1 MAEKKSP
8 IVIRGARLIDG
19 NGGRPIDDATI
30 VIEGNRFSRV
40 AAGKADFSR
49 EAHVIEASG
58 RTVLPGLIDNH
69 VHYRNLLG
77 ELFLAH
83 GVTSVRDLGNPLD
96 WILAQRDAAAQGK
109 VAGPRIFCTG
119 GGFYSRATAA
129 HHQVPGDP
137 AEAKRMMKDLINQGV
152 DYAKVHL
159 GVPLDIARAVAEEAH
174 AVGFKLT
181 AHLDTSIV
189 PYADVGVNGVEHASG
204 CAEATIR
211 SAEGLKNLASI
222 KLWLAKFL
230 ACWTF
235 AEREHYA
242 EVTEFLAKKGTYIEP
257 TMVLWGAALGKRE
270 KWEREDYEL
279 LKRPGLSYVPED
291 LRLLWLDHYYVAF
304 GARSGAAPEHDVVIG
319 NRYSIYGIFP
329 QAQLREGYKRLQ
341 EFLRRLV
348 QAGGNVVAGTDAP
361 AVVPGVSLH
370 REMEFLVEAG
380 LSPMQ
385 AIQAATKVGAQYLG
399 QEKSLGTIEE
409 GKLADLIIV
418 RGDPL
423 KEIVQTR
430 TIDLV
435 IKDGEILDTSFHASF
450 TNPISRPYSQEFY
463 GYPIPRLDQISRHVA
478 FESDGAMELA
488 LSGEDFFPESVVR
501 FGDSPVPT
509 RFLSQNAVTATI
521 PTHLLKVG
529 TIPISVVNPKPHE
542 FADKG
547 ATSNAVNFIVRFAPA
562 GRAKIA

>member
-1 MAEKKSP
+1 MAGKNSP
-8 IVIRGARLIDG
+8 IVFRGARLIDG
-19 NGGRPIDDATI
+19 NGGQPIDDATI

-40 AAGKADFSR
+40 AAGKADFPK
-49 EAHVIEASG
+49 EARVIEASG
-58 RTVLPGLIDNH
+58 KTVLPGLIDNH
-69 VHYRNLLG
+69 VHYRDLLG

-96 WILAQRDAAAQGK
+96 WILAQRDAVSQGK
-109 VAGPRIFCTG
+109 IAGPRIFCTG
-119 GGFYSRATAA
+119 GGFYSKATAA
-129 HHQVPGDP
+129 HHQVPANP
-137 AEAKRMMKDLINQGV
+137 ADAKTMMQELVRQGV
-152 DYAKVHL
+152 DYAKIHL
-159 GVPLDIARAVAEEAH
+159 GVPLEIARAVADEAR

-181 AHLDTSIV
+181 AHLDTSIL
-189 PYADVGVNGVEHASG
+189 PYVDAGVDGVEHASG

-222 KLWLAKFL
+222 TLWLAKFL

-242 EVTEFLAKKGTYIEP
+242 EVTEFLAKKRTYIEP
-257 TMVLWGAALGKRE
+257 TMVLWGAPVGRRE

-279 LKRPGLSYVPED
+279 LKTPGLSYIPED
-291 LRLLWLDHYYVAF
+291 LRLLWLDHYYLAF
-304 GARSGAAPEHDVVIG
+304 GIRSLAAPEQDVVVG
-319 NRYSIYGIFP
+319 NRYSIYGILP
-329 QAQLREGYKRLQ
+329 EAQLREGYKRLQ
-341 EFLRRLV
+341 EFLWCLV
-348 QAGGNVVAGTDAP
+348 KAGGNVVTGTDAP

-399 QEKSLGTIEE
+399 QEKQLGTVEE

-423 KEIVQTR
+423 KEITQTR

-435 IKDGEILDTSFHASF
+435 IKDGEILDTSFHANF

-463 GYPIPRLDQISRHVA
+463 GYPIPKLDKISRQVA
-478 FESDGAMELA
+478 GERDGDLELT
-488 LSGEDFFPESVVR
+488 LSGKDFFPESVVR
-501 FGDSPVPT
+501 FGGSPVPT
-509 RFLSQNAVTATI
+509 RFLSQNAVAATV
-521 PTHLLKVG
+521 PSHLLKVG
-529 TIPISVVNPKPHE
+529 TISISVSNPKPHE

-547 ATSNAVNFIVRFAPA
+547 ATSNAVNFIVKFASV
-562 GRAKIA
+562 G